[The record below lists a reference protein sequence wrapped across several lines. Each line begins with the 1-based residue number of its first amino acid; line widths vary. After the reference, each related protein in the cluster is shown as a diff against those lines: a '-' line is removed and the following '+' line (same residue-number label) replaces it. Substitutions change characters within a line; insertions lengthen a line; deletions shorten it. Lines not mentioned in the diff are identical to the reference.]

1 MTTSVSSSA
10 SSLPKPTAP
19 PDQIGAEVDVAEASG
34 WQITWAR
41 LRRNRLGMVGGYCLV
56 LLMVTALF
64 ADFVAPYGVD
74 QVHRDL
80 KYLAPQRVHFVR
92 AGERWPGRPFVY
104 GMSGGLDKETLQRVY
119 EEDPAQVYPIRFFVQ
134 GEPYKLLGLF
144 PTRVHLYGVDE
155 GGVIALLGTDRF
167 GRDVLSRTLLASRIS
182 LSVPLI
188 GTLLGTLLGSLIG
201 VASGYLGGFA
211 DNVIQRITEVLM
223 SFPRIPLWMAL
234 AATLPA
240 ELDPFVR
247 YLGITV
253 VLALVGW
260 AGLARQIR
268 GKSLALKEEE
278 FVMAARASGSSTW
291 SILVRHLIPNSF
303 SHIIVVA
310 TLSIPGYIL
319 AESSLSY
326 LGIGITPPLVSWGVL
341 FADAQ
346 NLQDLLRH
354 PWMLAPGYFIV
365 VAVLAFN
372 FFGDALRDVVDPY
385 QQVS

>member
-92 AGERWPGRPFVY
+92 EGERWPGRPFVY

-155 GGVIALLGTDRF
+155 GGVIAVLGTDRF

-182 LSVPLI
+182 LSGPLI